1 MKKISIKN
9 KRYTTRLAL
18 NDGTKILIPK
28 PYIWGTFEKAHG
40 CSLRNGVCIALQFL
54 KVSQKNGTI
63 WNPEEIYNWAKKN
76 VRGYTGSKLTIYG
89 TMKVINSICHYRHA
103 TWHPITGKNNSVVVK
118 RIKAALNDNCIV
130 LFEQRNPIHT
140 VAFVGYDKKGRLV
153 VVDNGRVVKSN
164 IRNQV
169 RNKALRGNAK
179 TAEQT
184 NWFKT
189 AVKAAG
195 YVTVRKK

>member
-1 MKKISIKN
+1 
-9 KRYTTRLAL
+9 
-18 NDGTKILIPK
+18 
-28 PYIWGTFEKAHG
+28 
-40 CSLRNGVCIALQFL
+40 
-54 KVSQKNGTI
+54 
-63 WNPEEIYNWAKKN
+63 
-76 VRGYTGSKLTIYG
+76 
-89 TMKVINSICHYRHA
+89 MKVINSICHYRHA

-130 LFEQRNPIHT
+130 LFEQRNPI
-140 VAFVGYDKKGRLV
+140 
-153 VVDNGRVVKSN
+153 VDNGRVVKSN

>member
-1 MKKISIKN
+1 
-9 KRYTTRLAL
+9 
-18 NDGTKILIPK
+18 
-28 PYIWGTFEKAHG
+28 
-40 CSLRNGVCIALQFL
+40 
-54 KVSQKNGTI
+54 
-63 WNPEEIYNWAKKN
+63 
-76 VRGYTGSKLTIYG
+76 
-89 TMKVINSICHYRHA
+89 
-103 TWHPITGKNNSVVVK
+103 
-118 RIKAALNDNCIV
+118 
-130 LFEQRNPIHT
+130 
-140 VAFVGYDKKGRLV
+140 
-153 VVDNGRVVKSN
+153 VVKSN

>member
-1 MKKISIKN
+1 MPLS
-9 KRYTTRLAL
+9 A
-18 NDGTKILIPK
+18 
-28 PYIWGTFEKAHG
+28 
-40 CSLRNGVCIALQFL
+40 RN
-54 KVSQKNGTI
+54 
-63 WNPEEIYNWAKKN
+63 
-76 VRGYTGSKLTIYG
+76 
-89 TMKVINSICHYRHA
+89 
-103 TWHPITGKNNSVVVK
+103 
-118 RIKAALNDNCIV
+118 IV